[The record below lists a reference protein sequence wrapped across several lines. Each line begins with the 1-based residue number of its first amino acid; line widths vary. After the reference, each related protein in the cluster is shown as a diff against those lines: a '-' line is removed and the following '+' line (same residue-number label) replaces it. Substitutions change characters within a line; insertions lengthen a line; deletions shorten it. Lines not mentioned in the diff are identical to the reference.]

1 LAELSH
7 FIKIR
12 HHVQRAGRQIGTA
25 GDSPIAVGERLMIVL
40 YNVMLLDD
48 LFCARQNQDKRRDL
62 LERLVYRI
70 SGQAEVGSR
79 QVIRFSSTDAAES
92 LRKAF
97 SNAIAQRWEGLVLK
111 GCHDL
116 YPSFCQDTASVKL
129 KKDCIPGL
137 RIQPISLSLNY
148 L

>member
-1 LAELSH
+1 
-7 FIKIR
+7 
-12 HHVQRAGRQIGTA
+12 
-25 GDSPIAVGERLMIVL
+25 MIVL

-111 GCHDL
+111 GCHDPS
-116 YPSFCQDTASVKL
+116 PSFCQDTASVKL

-137 RIQPISLSLNY
+137 GDTADIVILELFIGLRTHRLPAQIGAQQCANQRKLKVDEISGGI
-148 L
+148 